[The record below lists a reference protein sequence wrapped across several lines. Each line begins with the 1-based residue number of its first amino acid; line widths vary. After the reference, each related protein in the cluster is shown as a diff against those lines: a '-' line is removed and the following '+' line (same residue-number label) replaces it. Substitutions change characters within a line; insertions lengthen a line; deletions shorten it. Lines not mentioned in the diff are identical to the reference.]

1 MSNESVKTISK
12 FLNEEIEIDNA
23 IEIKMEARQENEKLA
38 RNLIASFLL
47 ELNPSIEEISDVKT
61 VISEA
66 VTNCIVHGYNKG
78 RGVITIQAK
87 LARNYLFI
95 KIVDNGVGIS
105 DIKKAMQPFFT
116 TKPNEERSGMGFT
129 VMETFMDELVVE
141 NNPNGGLIVCMSKE
155 IKSAENV
162 AV

>member
-1 MSNESVKTISK
+1 MKV
-12 FLNEEIEIDNA
+12 DNA
-23 IEIKMEARQENEKLA
+23 IEIKMEAKQENEKLA

-78 RGVITIQAK
+78 EGIITIQAK
-87 LARNYLFI
+87 LAGSVLFL
-95 KIVDNGVGIS
+95 KISDNGVGIQ

-116 TKPNEERSGMGFT
+116 TKPDEERSGMGFT
-129 VMETFMDELVVE
+129 VMETFMDELEVCENVGGGVV
-141 NNPNGGLIVCMSKE
+141 VCMAKE
-155 IKSAENV
+155 IISAENV